1 MPRYSHSQLGY
12 SICKRAFLGWC
23 LSAVWQSA
31 AIYFLA
37 YNVDRDLAVF
47 GNLMCAT
54 THVSNILLA
63 RQPTQNATR
72 GCCSVATSTAGPRCG
87 ASV

>member
-47 GNLMCAT
+47 GNLMC
-54 THVSNILLA
+54 VCA
-63 RQPTQNATR
+63 RVRSRALPAAKPT
-72 GCCSVATSTAGPRCG
+72 SLG
-87 ASV
+87 AAI